1 MLPFGNFTKILN
13 IHHKSTINHHESW
26 ITNSEWTLLETH
38 LPTFQALSGRVYVNL
53 LECMNQTRSNPTWI
67 VTIFTFLGIFCGL
80 HLSLSKCLAF
90 RLSRVLPGENPWC
103 LGPTSGASAA
113 PGHLHH
119 GWRWAGPLSPRGCG
133 RTEARGAYK
142 PPKSSHSPFFF
153 SYMLHPLTI
162 ARPRHSRR
170 KISCW
175 WSSSGMRPRNSHIFV
190 ALACL
195 GAAYLSCDT
204 VSGHFFCLP
213 CMHWR
218 GTEPLSRA
226 SKHLLGRCLN
236 PQNLYDLY
244 ADIILNDPKLRLEV

>member
-1 MLPFGNFTKILN
+1 MVFGSNFGGLCRART
-13 IHHKSTINHHESW
+13 STPW
-26 ITNSEWTLLETH
+26 LKMGRA
-38 LPTFQALSGRVYVNL
+38 TFPQRLWPHWSPRSL
-53 LECMNQTRSNPTWI
+53 QTTEI
-67 VTIFTFLGIFCGL
+67 VTF
-80 HLSLSKCLAF
+80 A
-90 RLSRVLPGENPWC
+90 
-103 LGPTSGASAA
+103 
-113 PGHLHH
+113 
-119 GWRWAGPLSPRGCG
+119 
-133 RTEARGAYK
+133 
-142 PPKSSHSPFFF
+142 FFF

-204 VSGHFFCLP
+204 VSVHFFGLP